1 MLVLTRRTDEGIVIQ
16 DNIIVTVLSVD
27 GDKVK
32 LGIAA
37 PQEVRIL
44 RKELFEAVQVQ
55 NLAASQQ
62 FLAGDDATM
71 NKLRDLLREG

>member
-1 MLVLTRRTDEGIVIQ
+1 MLVLTRRIDEGIVIQ
-16 DNIIVTVLSVD
+16 DNIIVTVLNVE

-55 NLAASQQ
+55 NLAASKQ
-62 FLAGDDATM
+62 FMAAKDDTLQRIRSM
-71 NKLRDLLREG
+71 LSGS

>member
-1 MLVLTRRTDEGIVIQ
+1 MLVLTRRIDEGIVIQ
-16 DNIIVTVLSVD
+16 ENIIVTVLNVE

-55 NLAASQQ
+55 NLAASKQ
-62 FLAGDDATM
+62 FMAAKDDTLQRIRSM
-71 NKLRDLLREG
+71 LSGS